1 MPSDWLLLLG
11 MKIKFWSH
19 KGPRCDHIIS
29 TNFLDPTDDSK
40 RVKVLLPLTVNAHI
54 SPDPTDSIE
63 RFIWTLTTNSI
74 DILIPHD
81 YIQVLITHQ
90 CHDPIDNIKIMFS
103 NYQQYQIEYY
113 YSNISFT
120 VSESCS
126 LWQYILNSPNPNTD
140 GITQTVSSISYPVD
154 ILIL

>member
-29 TNFLDPTDDSK
+29 INFLDPTDDSK
-40 RVKVLLPLTVNAHI
+40 RIKVLLPLTVNAHI

-63 RFIWTLTTNSI
+63 RFISTLTTNSI

-81 YIQVLITHQ
+81 NIQVLITHQ

-120 VSESCS
+120 VSESYS
-126 LWQYILNSPNPNTD
+126 LWQYSKK
-140 GITQTVSSISYPVD
+140 S
-154 ILIL
+154 